1 MAAETNWAADT
12 FEEFP
17 ISKWLFDLS
26 KLFHQQHLEKSDSG
40 KVKGACVLA
49 ASDDDAVASRVV
61 KRLFADSGAETADQL
76 PKWMKTSQNDRL
88 IAKLCM
94 GGNNF
99 SLS

>member
-1 MAAETNWAADT
+1 MAAETNWAADA

-17 ISKWLFDLS
+17 ISKWLSDLCN
-26 KLFHQQHLEKSDSG
+26 LFHQQHLEKSDIG
-40 KVKGACVLA
+40 KVKGACEVV
-49 ASDDDAVASRVV
+49 ASDDNAPESRVV
-61 KRLFADSGAETADQL
+61 KALWKDSGAEAADQL